1 MTKRDRGYKTY
12 LLWDTKSIKEF
23 MKKNNYFDNH
33 KYKYMD
39 TNPIVHMMD
48 VILGSINSIQLT
60 GENFKCLIKS

>member
-1 MTKRDRGYKTY
+1 
-12 LLWDTKSIKEF
+12 
-23 MKKNNYFDNH
+23 MKKNNYLDNH

-60 GENFKCLIKS
+60 GKNFNLKP

>member
-1 MTKRDRGYKTY
+1 
-12 LLWDTKSIKEF
+12 
-23 MKKNNYFDNH
+23 MKKNNHFDNH